1 MIRKYKDLKL
11 AIIGL
16 GYVGLPLALEFSK
29 IKSVTG
35 FDISHKRVKELKSGI
50 DKNLEFN
57 KRELT
62 KSKKLYFTDRIERLK
77 SANCFIITVPTPID
91 KLKKP
96 DLKPLLKASK
106 IVSKIL
112 KRRFDYLRVNCLPR
126 MYWEV
131 CVPVL
136 EKYSNLNFNKDFF
149 VVIVLK
155 E

>member
-29 IKSVTG
+29 IKSVIG

-57 KRELT
+57 KRELI

-106 IVSKIL
+106 IVSKL
-112 KRRFDYLRVNCLPR
+112 
-126 MYWEV
+126 
-131 CVPVL
+131 
-136 EKYSNLNFNKDFF
+136 
-149 VVIVLK
+149 
-155 E
+155 